1 MTIQKQSK
9 FDIKKPRRNPR
20 VAVLLCDCGQT
31 LSDALDFPAITAAV
45 RKLPGVAQVLC
56 LSDLCQPTGIA
67 QCVSALS
74 DAKITHVLVAACAPV
89 YYQAVLAQAL
99 DQFGF
104 FISRTNI
111 REHCAWVHSDPD
123 AASEK
128 ALRLIKLA
136 TQRQRLANH
145 VVDRTVR
152 LNQRVLVIG
161 AGLAGMQTSLCL
173 AHAGHKVALITRSDS
188 LGGRAV
194 RQTIL
199 PDAAA
204 RATDL
209 ASKVQANRKITVLTN
224 TELRSLTGQFGH
236 FQAHLSPTDVA
247 LSCGLVVVATGQ
259 AQLSDPPGP
268 GLLSFEDLSLLLRK
282 NRLSSLT
289 RIGLILDL
297 RDQQDCAA
305 TRACLKL
312 ARRARELWLCETYV
326 FCQHLRVAGS
336 DQEQDYQD
344 ARQAG
349 VLVVKTASAPQ
360 IIEQVGSVCVTGT
373 DEQTRRPFALT
384 LDLLA
389 AADIPKGDNGQ
400 ASLNSLLRTGK
411 TVAGLAQRD
420 NVFLLPVDSGR
431 KGILFAG
438 SCRVSME
445 WPQTLADGLAAAEQ
459 AHLLLTPSS
468 IRIAAQ
474 RAQVDPSKCAFC
486 LTCYRTC
493 PHGAID
499 IDQDGRAAVI
509 SPVMCQACGVCA
521 SECPAK
527 AIDLVDYSDDQ
538 LCTTTGFAGGTVI
551 FACENS
557 ALLAADRA
565 GLGRMAYSANT
576 TITPVCCV
584 GRVDPVHVLRALQA
598 GARKVLVLGCHEQA
612 CKYMHGINRAKARI
626 ERLRDQ
632 FTQLGLEPDRV
643 QIGTLMAADAGRFVE
658 FVNGPN
664 APGPRVGGL

>member
-1 MTIQKQSK
+1 MTVQKQTK
-9 FDIKKPRRNPR
+9 FDIKPPRRSSR
-20 VAVLLCDCGQT
+20 LAVVLCDCGQT
-31 LSDALDFPAITAAV
+31 LCNSLDYPAITAAV
-45 RKLPGVAQVLC
+45 EKLPGVSKVIST
-56 LSDLCQPTGIA
+56 SDFCQPTGID
-67 QCVSALS
+67 QCVSALA

-89 YYQAVLAQAL
+89 YYQTALAQAL
-99 DQFGF
+99 GTSKLLIGQ
-104 FISRTNI
+104 TNI
-111 REHCAWVHSDPD
+111 REHCAWVHRDPD
-123 AASEK
+123 AACEK

-136 TQRQRLANH
+136 VQRLRLANH
-145 VVDRTVR
+145 VAERTVR
-152 LNQRVLVIG
+152 LNQRVLVVG
-161 AGLAGMQTSLCL
+161 AGLAGMQTALSL
-173 AHAGHKVALITRSDS
+173 AHAGHKTTLITKSDT

-204 RATDL
+204 QATDL
-209 ASKVQANRKITVLTN
+209 ATQARANRKITVLTN
-224 TELRSLTGQFGH
+224 TQLQSLAGQFGR
-236 FQAHLSPTDVA
+236 FEAHLSQQDSA
-247 LSCGLVVVATGQ
+247 LACGLVVVATGQ
-259 AQLSDPPGP
+259 AQFSDPPGP
-268 GLLSFEDLSLLLRK
+268 GLLSFEDLSLMLRK
-282 NRLSSLT
+282 NRLSNLK
-289 RIGLILDL
+289 RIGLVLDL
-297 RDQQDCAA
+297 KAQQDCAS

-326 FCQHLRVAGS
+326 FCQHLRVAGP

-349 VLVVKTASAPQ
+349 VLVIKTSAAPT
-360 IIEQVGSVCVTGT
+360 ITEQVGSVRVTGT
-373 DEQTRRPFALT
+373 DEQTHRPFDFT

-389 AADIPKGDNGQ
+389 AADIPKRENGQ
-400 ASLNSLLRTGK
+400 ASLNAKLRTGK
-411 TVAGLAQRD
+411 AIAGLAQRD

-445 WPQTLADGLAAAEQ
+445 WTQALADGSAAAEQ
-459 AHLLLTPSS
+459 AHALLTPSS
-468 IRIAAQ
+468 IRIPAQ
-474 RAQVDPSKCAFC
+474 KAQVDPTKCAFC

-499 IDQDGRAAVI
+499 MDQDNRAAVV
-509 SPVMCQACGVCA
+509 SSVMCQACGVCA

-527 AIDLVDYSDDQ
+527 AIDVVDYSDDQ

-565 GLGRMAYSANT
+565 GLGRIAYSANT
-576 TITPVCCV
+576 TMTPVCCA

-598 GARKVLVLGCHEQA
+598 GAKKVLVLGCHEQA
-612 CKYMHGINRAKARI
+612 CKYMHGITRAKARI

-632 FTQLGLEPDRV
+632 LSQLGMEPDRV

-658 FVNGPN
+658 FVDAKVSG
-664 APGPRVGGL
+664 